1 MSEQKG
7 IPKQLLEFK
16 PIINNPD
23 KIEIKQEFEPSEA
36 QLKAKQEQKE
46 HFKNLDNQEL
56 RQKEMLRAI

>member
-1 MSEQKG
+1 MKPMYENKHRSNFKHMSEQKG

-36 QLKAKQEQKE
+36 QLKAKQE
-46 HFKNLDNQEL
+46 
-56 RQKEMLRAI
+56 